1 MKNHLIDK
9 IPYSFKLRLKRLL
22 AKTTRKYAPFAPVEK
37 KGEKKQFRIAVFND
51 SLPEFDR
58 DSGSLRLFSI
68 LRMLARKNDVSFVA
82 LYLKR
87 REFYERKLAEN
98 NIEIISVLDFEETFR
113 RKNFDFAV
121 LSRAEVADKIFP
133 IVRRTSP
140 RTKIIFD
147 TVDVHF
153 VRLEREYE
161 ITNDKTHLREAKI
174 LKKIET
180 RLARTADQVWCI
192 TEEDKKNLQKFAPD
206 ARYEIVPNIHTPE
219 NRGAVFSERSDIL
232 FVGNFRHRPNVDAVL
247 YFLEE
252 IFPLVLKDL
261 PEARFFVVGAY
272 PTDEISARH
281 SENVV
286 VKNFVPDVEP
296 LFEKTR
302 VFVAPLRYGA
312 GMKGKIGQAL
322 SFGLPTVAT
331 RVGAEGMNL
340 TDEREVL
347 IADEPRDFARQIC
360 RVYRDAALWQTLSD
374 AGFDFIEENFSPE
387 VIEEKIQGALQKI
400 LPGNS

>member
-1 MKNHLIDK
+1 MKNLLIDK
-9 IPYSFKLRLKRLL
+9 IPYSFKLRLKRLR
-22 AKTTRKYAPFAPVEK
+22 AKTAGQSAPFAPVEK
-37 KGEKKQFRIAVFND
+37 TGEKKQFRIAVFND

-68 LRMLARKNDVSFVA
+68 LRLLARNNAVSFVA

-87 REFYERKLAEN
+87 SKFYEKKLAEN
-98 NIEIISVLDFEETFR
+98 SIEIVSVLDFEELFR
-113 RKNFDFAV
+113 RDNFDFAI

-133 IVRRTSP
+133 IVRRVSP

-161 ITNDKTHLREAKI
+161 ITGDKTWSREARR
-174 LKKIET
+174 LKKIEV
-180 RLARTADQVWCI
+180 RLAQNADQVWCI
-192 TEEDKKNLQKFAPD
+192 TEEDKKNLQKSAPN
-206 ARYEIVPNIHTPE
+206 ARYEIVPNIHAPAS
-219 NRGAVFSERSDIL
+219 RGKAFSERSDIL
-232 FVGNFRHRPNVDAVL
+232 FVGNFEHRPNVDAVL

-252 IFPLVLKDL
+252 IFPFVLEEL
-261 PEARFFVVGAY
+261 PDARFFVVGAH
-272 PTDEISARH
+272 PTDEILARH

-286 VKNFVPDVEP
+286 VKGFVPDIET
-296 LFEKTR
+296 LFEKSR

-322 SFGLPTVAT
+322 SFGLPTVT
-331 RVGAEGMNL
+331 TGIGAEGMNL

-347 IADEPRDFARQIC
+347 MVDEPREFAARVC
-360 RVYRDAALWQTLSD
+360 RIYRDAALWQKLSD
-374 AGFDFIEENFSPE
+374 AGFDFIGKNFSPE
-387 VIEEKIQGALQKI
+387 IIEEKIERALQKI
-400 LPGNS
+400 SPENI